1 MKRSPEFWGNPKYVG
16 NAALLWGIQARR
28 DHLSGGGK
36 AAPTALGTCW
46 LQAAGSEQGHCWL
59 LGLCSLGPAPTNTAP
74 RKPRQSAS
82 HSGSLPVFHC
92 DSLKTRLMAPLGTAA
107 SPWPASRFTL
117 QRVCPG
123 QTDTEGNSF
132 LNSVNKKH
140 GEALNTLWK
149 IDHWSE
155 AEAGETATFLPSFTG
170 SGDPPGRVFSAS
182 APSWGCPCPQLHP
195 QAGRPPLQTNIP
207 STEW

>member
-1 MKRSPEFWGNPKYVG
+1 MGHPGQTGPPVG
-16 NAALLWGIQARR
+16 WWESCSHLPGHLL
-28 DHLSGGGK
+28 
-36 AAPTALGTCW
+36 
-46 LQAAGSEQGHCWL
+46 AAGSEQGHCWP
-59 LGLCSLGPAPTNTAP
+59 LGLCPLGLAPTNRAP

-82 HSGSLPVFHC
+82 HSGSLPVSHC
-92 DSLKTRLMAPLGTAA
+92 DSLKTRLTAPLGTAA
-107 SPWPASRFTL
+107 SRFTL
-117 QRVCPG
+117 QRACLG
-123 QTDTEGNSF
+123 QTDTEGNSS
-132 LNSVNKKH
+132 LNSVNKKR

-155 AEAGETATFLPSFTG
+155 AEAGGTATFLPSFTG
-170 SGDPPGRVFSAS
+170 SGDPPGRVSSAS